1 MREWKQAREQY
12 RFAEFKR
19 LRQMSKKQQQKLEI
33 DSVTYLHS
41 SNRSPSFMYSF
52 ANPLLYSRF
61 SGLARGAQGD
71 KVYFAKGRTNLR
83 EDRGLDIIG
92 TVAAASDRSDSQAPK
107 GPALIL
113 IKTRERKRAYI
124 FWCCC
129 LLYYYP
135 VGRRVAFLLWI
146 QHSSWNFLDIWL
158 MTLNEV

>member
-61 SGLARGAQGD
+61 SGLARAAQGD
-71 KVYFAKGRTNLR
+71 KVYFVKGRTNLR

-124 FWCCC
+124 FWCYC
-129 LLYYYP
+129 LLYP

>member
-1 MREWKQAREQY
+1 
-12 RFAEFKR
+12 
-19 LRQMSKKQQQKLEI
+19 MSKKQQQKLEI

-71 KVYFAKGRTNLR
+71 KVYFVKGRTNLR

-92 TVAAASDRSDSQAPK
+92 TVAAAASDRSDSQAPK

-113 IKTRERKRAYI
+113 IKTRQGKENVHTFSGATASSI
-124 FWCCC
+124 
-129 LLYYYP
+129 LLEEEWPFFFEYSIA
-135 VGRRVAFLLWI
+135 VET
-146 QHSSWNFLDIWL
+146 SSTFD
-158 MTLNEV
+158 

>member
-1 MREWKQAREQY
+1 
-12 RFAEFKR
+12 
-19 LRQMSKKQQQKLEI
+19 
-33 DSVTYLHS
+33 
-41 SNRSPSFMYSF
+41 MYSF

-71 KVYFAKGRTNLR
+71 KVYFVKGRTNLR

-124 FWCCC
+124 FCCC
-129 LLYYYP
+129 LLYP
-135 VGRRVAFLLWI
+135 VGRRVAFLL
-146 QHSSWNFLDIWL
+146 
-158 MTLNEV
+158 

>member
-129 LLYYYP
+129 LIYP

>member
-71 KVYFAKGRTNLR
+71 KVFFVKGRTNLR

-92 TVAAASDRSDSQAPK
+92 TVAAAASDRSDSQAPQ

-124 FWCCC
+124 FWCYC
-129 LLYYYP
+129 LLYP

>member
-71 KVYFAKGRTNLR
+71 KVYFVKGRTNLR

-124 FWCCC
+124 FWCYC
-129 LLYYYP
+129 LLYP

>member
-33 DSVTYLHS
+33 DSLTYLHS

-71 KVYFAKGRTNLR
+71 KVYFVKGRTNLR

-124 FWCCC
+124 FWCYC
-129 LLYYYP
+129 LLYP

>member
-71 KVYFAKGRTNLR
+71 KVYFVKGRTNLR

-92 TVAAASDRSDSQAPK
+92 TVAAASERQKRQSSSQGTSTNTHQDK
-107 GPALIL
+107 GK
-113 IKTRERKRAYI
+113 KTCI
-124 FWCCC
+124 H
-129 LLYYYP
+129 
-135 VGRRVAFLLWI
+135 FLLLPPLSCWKKSGL
-146 QHSSWNFLDIWL
+146 SS
-158 MTLNEV
+158 LNTA

>member
-71 KVYFAKGRTNLR
+71 KVYFVKGRTNLR

>member
-41 SNRSPSFMYSF
+41 SNRSPSSMYSF

-71 KVYFAKGRTNLR
+71 KVYFVKGRTNLR

-124 FWCCC
+124 FWCYC
-129 LLYYYP
+129 LLYP

>member
-1 MREWKQAREQY
+1 
-12 RFAEFKR
+12 
-19 LRQMSKKQQQKLEI
+19 MSKKQQQKLEI

-71 KVYFAKGRTNLR
+71 KVYFVKGRTNLR

-92 TVAAASDRSDSQAPK
+92 TVAAAASDRSDSQAPK

-124 FWCCC
+124 FWCYC
-129 LLYYYP
+129 LLYP
-135 VGRRVAFLLWI
+135 VGRRVAFLL
-146 QHSSWNFLDIWL
+146 
-158 MTLNEV
+158 